1 MFKSPTDF
9 PCGNESVI
17 RRRCWKNS
25 AGRQH
30 SQSGWSCRGPL
41 RSSVLEFGFRLGS
54 LVQYRQTYLTLH
66 VLYIYI
72 YSLQLA
78 YNSTGVGS
86 TGTQLGVVLEHVSKK
101 MFKYLQEIKRFLVTS
116 AEAYQFCCDCSSVT
130 TLQFKYMRQR

>member
-1 MFKSPTDF
+1 MLEEFCRTPTQPVGVVLSRSITF
-9 PCGNESVI
+9 QCAGVWISTGLPCT
-17 RRRCWKNS
+17 
-25 AGRQH
+25 
-30 SQSGWSCRGPL
+30 
-41 RSSVLEFGFRLGS
+41 
-54 LVQYRQTYLTLH
+54 VQTDILDLTCTI
-66 VLYIYI
+66 YIYI